1 MLSRRVYL
9 FLLVHYKTCVKGK
22 VWEMKVSSEMVLLVL
37 LVASITFILTKT
49 AGSSQVIIRE
59 SAHREPYPMM
69 MGPMAGGSG
78 GDDRY
83 SRAPRPQRQW
93 DIGPEFPI
101 RGALDPIP
109 TRGAPDAY
117 QQMGVITGSDG
128 KVLPLYGRRTAP
140 RSEYFNYYTR
150 TDTYNPVALPVM
162 FKKKDCQDNAG
173 CAEVMNGD
181 NITLA
186 ATGDSAKV
194 TLYGFDGPRYVP
206 P

>member
-1 MLSRRVYL
+1 
-9 FLLVHYKTCVKGK
+9 
-22 VWEMKVSSEMVLLVL
+22 MKATSELILLVL

-49 AGSSQVIIRE
+49 SGTSQVII
-59 SAHREPYPMM
+59 SQQPPQHIPPSYS
-69 MGPMAGGSG
+69 MALAGAG

-93 DIGPEFPI
+93 DIGPEVSI

-117 QQMGVITGSDG
+117 QQMGVITDSEG

-140 RSEYFNYYTR
+140 RSDYFNYYTR
-150 TDTYNPVALPVM
+150 TDTYNPVALPVL

-181 NITLA
+181 NVTLA
-186 ATGDSAKV
+186 ATGNSAKV

>member
-1 MLSRRVYL
+1 
-9 FLLVHYKTCVKGK
+9 
-22 VWEMKVSSEMVLLVL
+22 MKVSSEMVLLVL

-49 AGSSQVIIRE
+49 AGSSQVIITQE
-59 SAHREPYPMM
+59 PSHRHPYPVMTST
-69 MGPMAGGSG
+69 GAYGGG

-93 DIGPEFPI
+93 DIGPEFPV

-140 RSEYFNYYTR
+140 RSDYFNYYTR

>member
-1 MLSRRVYL
+1 MLSRRVYS

-22 VWEMKVSSEMVLLVL
+22 VREMKVSSEMVLLVL

-49 AGSSQVIIRE
+49 AGSSQIIIRE

-69 MGPMAGGSG
+69 MSSLTSGG

-140 RSEYFNYYTR
+140 RSDYFNYYTR

-162 FKKKDCQDNAG
+162 FKKKDCQGNAG

-181 NITLA
+181 NVTLA

>member
-1 MLSRRVYL
+1 M
-9 FLLVHYKTCVKGK
+9 
-22 VWEMKVSSEMVLLVL
+22 MKSTSEVILLVL

-49 AGSSQVIIRE
+49 SGTSQVII
-59 SAHREPYPMM
+59 SQQPPQQMPPSYSMAV
-69 MGPMAGGSG
+69 AGGGG

-93 DIGPEFPI
+93 DIGPEVSI

-117 QQMGVITGSDG
+117 QQMGVITDSEG

-140 RSEYFNYYTR
+140 RSDYFNYYTR
-150 TDTYNPVALPVM
+150 TDTYNPVALPVL

-181 NITLA
+181 NVTMA
-186 ATGDSAKV
+186 ATGNSAKV

>member
-1 MLSRRVYL
+1 
-9 FLLVHYKTCVKGK
+9 
-22 VWEMKVSSEMVLLVL
+22 MKATSEVILLVL

-49 AGSSQVIIRE
+49 SGTSQVIVSQQPIQQ
-59 SAHREPYPMM
+59 PMQQSM
-69 MGPMAGGSG
+69 QSYLFGGDGG

-93 DIGPEFPI
+93 DIGPEVSI

-117 QQMGVITGSDG
+117 QQMGVITDSEG

-140 RSEYFNYYTR
+140 RSDYFNYYTR
-150 TDTYNPVALPVM
+150 TDTYNPVALPVL

-181 NITLA
+181 NVTMA
-186 ATGDSAKV
+186 ATGNSAKV

>member
-1 MLSRRVYL
+1 MIKSPTEIVL
-9 FLLVHYKTCVKGK
+9 FT
-22 VWEMKVSSEMVLLVL
+22 L
-37 LVASITFILTKT
+37 LVAAVTIAIVKNNGP
-49 AGSSQVIIRE
+49 AGQVI
-59 SAHREPYPMM
+59 HMPMPM
-69 MGPMAGGSG
+69 PSMPFMQSSEGPG

-83 SRAPRPQRQW
+83 TRAPRPQRRW
-93 DIGPEFPI
+93 DNGPEFPI

-109 TRGAPDAY
+109 TRGGPEAY
-117 QQMGVITGSDG
+117 QQRGVITGSDG

-140 RSEYFNYYTR
+140 RSDMFNYYTR
-150 TDTYNPVALPVM
+150 TDTYNPVALPVS
-162 FKKKDCQDNAG
+162 FKKRDCQDGVG

-181 NITLA
+181 EIKLA